1 MVETASVV
9 GFVVPSLVFVVVLTA
24 VVELSSVVVDATVVG
39 LLEQSL
45 GGFMFSGRLHVSTL
59 GSQIVPSEQLK

>member
-1 MVETASVV
+1 MDIASVV
-9 GFVVPSLVFVVVLTA
+9 GFVVPSLALVVVLPG
-24 VVELSSVVVDATVVG
+24 VVELSTVVVDATVVG

-45 GGFMFSGRLHVSTL
+45 GGLMFSGRLHVSML